1 MSLTFIFARKR
12 GRGVKETYQYLV
24 QTVLEENVMMLPVEK
39 PEERDLPDLLVIFCH
54 KQLILQHC
62 YALLANVPT
71 YPQERSKCSCHKMS
85 EWIKSYIQVHGLD
98 NYHASISVKERWI
111 FFFKEASNHRNVWS
125 KTSFLDD
132 KGFVIKRM
140 IALEFQADCMHACI
154 VFVPIS
160 LDFLLYFKEK

>member
-1 MSLTFIFARKR
+1 
-12 GRGVKETYQYLV
+12 
-24 QTVLEENVMMLPVEK
+24 MLPVEK

-98 NYHASISVKERWI
+98 IYHASISVKEMD
-111 FFFKEASNHRNVWS
+111 FFFLRKRIITGMFGQRLHLLMTRDLSSKGWLLWS
-125 KTSFLDD
+125 SK
-132 KGFVIKRM
+132 KIV
-140 IALEFQADCMHACI
+140 CMHALFSCQYLLIFYCI
-154 VFVPIS
+154 S
-160 LDFLLYFKEK
+160 KKNK